1 MTKPLSRNPRFFFF
15 ISPCSRQD
23 ITRVRF
29 IKGFRT
35 KQMDIIFNPYR
46 SLPSILF
53 PQREQLEIF
62 TLLLVIT
69 GFLFTGGR
77 GGRRREEE
85 RVARFRGLK
94 RGFPGMDEN
103 LKFSAITRSSD
114 LFRSSFSI
122 HSFLLVTY
130 VRIKI
135 YELR

>member
-1 MTKPLSRNPRFFFF
+1 M
-15 ISPCSRQD
+15 
-23 ITRVRF
+23 RF

-62 TLLLVIT
+62 TLFLVIT
-69 GFLFTGGR
+69 GFLFTGG
-77 GGRRREEE
+77 GEEE

>member
-1 MTKPLSRNPRFFFF
+1 M
-15 ISPCSRQD
+15 
-23 ITRVRF
+23 RF

-62 TLLLVIT
+62 TLFLVIT
-69 GFLFTGGR
+69 GFLFTGE
-77 GGRRREEE
+77 GGGGG
-85 RVARFRGLK
+85 RFRGLK